1 MNPDETTTTGLD
13 DTALAHGTVAVR
25 RSRRTAA
32 ARPEAPS
39 SPSAPAARRR
49 RSGVGVLAGAA
60 IGLLLLTGCNLPV
73 EQWVPDFNGDGRID
87 EAEVAHQRAEI
98 DRALQAVDA
107 HRRSVQAHPF
117 LSCVRAHESKGSYTA
132 QNPRSSASGAYQFLD
147 STWRNVSVRSGNGGY
162 ARASHAPWYVQDAVA
177 LWLYSN
183 GGRSA
188 WNGTGC

>member
-1 MNPDETTTTGLD
+1 MNHEMNPQT
-13 DTALAHGTVAVR
+13 DTTVAQR

-49 RSGVGVLAGAA
+49 RRGVGVLAGAV
-60 IGLLLLTGCNLPV
+60 IGLVLLTGCNLPV

-87 EAEVAHQRAEI
+87 ETEVARKKDELIQVVAAIEAQR
-98 DRALQAVDA
+98 RA
-107 HRRSVQAHPF
+107 VQSHPF
-117 LSCVRAHESKGSYTA
+117 LSCVRAHESKGSYTV

-147 STWRNVSVRSGNGGY
+147 STWRNVSASAGFGGY
-162 ARASHAPWYVQDAVA
+162 ARAMHAPWFVQDAVA
-177 LWLYSN
+177 MWLVNN